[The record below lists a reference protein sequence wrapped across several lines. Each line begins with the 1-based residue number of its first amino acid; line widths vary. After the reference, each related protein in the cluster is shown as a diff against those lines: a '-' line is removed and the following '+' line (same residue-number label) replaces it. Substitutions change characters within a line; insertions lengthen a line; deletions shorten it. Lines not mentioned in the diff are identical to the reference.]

1 MAAKEKSVFFCTECG
16 FEASKWMG
24 QCPACKS
31 WNTFSEEKVK
41 VQKNKVINHSD
52 RPAPTSISKVTVSEE
67 IRLSTEI
74 GELDRVLGGGIV
86 KGSLILV
93 GGDPGI
99 GKSTLLLQMC

>member
-52 RPAPTSISKVTVSEE
+52 RPAPTSIGTRNILMLKN
-67 IRLSTEI
+67 
-74 GELDRVLGGGIV
+74 VLAPF
-86 KGSLILV
+86 SF
-93 GGDPGI
+93 
-99 GKSTLLLQMC
+99 S